1 MATREGFWAAGQ
13 APRYDDAHV
22 SGHGPRPRDARQTG
36 GRIETVTTSSLLL
49 LASTAVA
56 MTALSAT
63 GVKSLRSF
71 SRHDLEDICRR
82 RKAEHVLRDVLL
94 SHHEVALAVECLQ
107 ILSTGVLLSAVAA
120 TAWFSLFPSAGPPD
134 FVPFAVSVLGGGLLL
149 AVAASWF
156 PWAIARL
163 WAAPFLF
170 YTWPLWRVASR
181 VLAPLV
187 WGAHLTDALLHRLAG
202 RTPERPTAETI
213 EEEIRTIVSEGHREG
228 LLEEDAR
235 EMIEGV
241 MELGDADVAQIM
253 TPRTYMSCMHVGL
266 SVDDAVTF
274 VIASGHSRIPVF
286 DKNRDDIVGILHMKD
301 ILPELIKSPRER
313 VRGIADMLRPAQFVP
328 ETKPLDALLEEFQ
341 RTRNHMAVVLD
352 EYGGVSGLVTIEDV
366 LEEIVGEIDDEH
378 DDDPGEGIKSID
390 DRTAEARARV
400 RIDEVNE
407 HLGIRLPEDG
417 DFDTIGGFVF
427 SHLGHIPVVGE
438 EITVDD
444 VRITVIDVTRR
455 RIERVRVRCRP
466 GLAKLA

>member
-1 MATREGFWAAGQ
+1 MT
-13 APRYDDAHV
+13 
-22 SGHGPRPRDARQTG
+22 
-36 GRIETVTTSSLLL
+36 ISLLL
-49 LASTAVA
+49 LLAIAALATA
-56 MTALSAT
+56 ALSAT
-63 GVKSLRSF
+63 GVKSLRTF
-71 SRHDLEDICRR
+71 SRHELEGICRQ
-82 RKAEHVLRDVLL
+82 RKAEHLLRDVLL
-94 SHHEVALAVECLQ
+94 NHHEVALAVECLQ

-120 TAWFSLFPSAGPPD
+120 IAWFGLIPAEGPPD
-134 FVPFAVSVLGGGLLL
+134 FTAFAAAVFGGGFLL
-149 AVAASWF
+149 AVGVSWF

-170 YTWPLWRVASR
+170 YTWPLWRAASR
-181 VLAPLV
+181 VLVPLV
-187 WGAHLTDALLHRLAG
+187 WGAHLTDNFMHRLAG
-202 RTPERPTAETI
+202 RTPDQPSLESI

-266 SVDDAVTF
+266 SLDDAVTF

-286 DKNRDDIVGILHMKD
+286 DKNRDEIVGILHMKD
-301 ILPELIKSPRER
+301 LLPELTKSPEER
-313 VRGIADMLRPAQFVP
+313 TGRIADMLRTPQFVP

-341 RTRNHMAVVLD
+341 RTRNHLAIVLD

-378 DDDPGEGIKSID
+378 DDGPIEGIKSID

-407 HLGIRLPEDG
+407 HLDIHLPEDG
-417 DFDTIGGFVF
+417 EFDTIGGFVF

-444 VRITVIDVTRR
+444 VRITVMDVTRR
-455 RIERVRVRCRP
+455 RIERVRIEVLDRASRE
-466 GLAKLA
+466 LA